1 MLTPGHQRVY
11 AGGNPHGQEGGQRQ
25 AGDVGHLLFFVAV
38 VPALADDVD
47 PQEGEDD
54 KAQPV
59 VPGGNVLVDGTR
71 KQEAQHGHQEL
82 SRPGGHGKLDAV
94 AQAFLLN
101 EQAVGER
108 HDKGVYGQGESP
120 GITSRQAACSL
131 RRGTL
136 GHPPQKAIFLFHTV
150 FPGSGCMG
158 ERRIGTFPM
167 RDCPN
172 AWKSVVERLFRFSS
186 GDSPMQYYSFQMQ
199 KLLNN
204 SLCVIGGSVN
214 LALAVSFTPRCS
226 NSTE

>member
-1 MLTPGHQRVY
+1 MQSTINS
-11 AGGNPHGQEGGQRQ
+11 GNGLFFNLQTNNLSGYPKRLHALGR
-25 AGDVGHLLFFVAV
+25 AYGDVFFFFSSRRRT
-38 VPALADDVD
+38 PRRRRLRT
-47 PQEGEDD
+47 G
-54 KAQPV
+54 
-59 VPGGNVLVDGTR
+59 R
-71 KQEAQHGHQEL
+71 K
-82 SRPGGHGKLDAV
+82 
-94 AQAFLLN
+94 
-101 EQAVGER
+101 
-108 HDKGVYGQGESP
+108 P

-136 GHPPQKAIFLFHTV
+136 GHPREKAIFLFHAV
-150 FPGSGCMG
+150 FPDSGCMG